1 MENITAEKPI
11 AADAADEHYRLIAQ
25 AIDEVRPYLK
35 ADGGDCELIAVDG
48 NLVTVRLA
56 GACVGCQ
63 LSGATLNG
71 VQQKVI
77 EKLGF
82 PIRIVQAPSKPG
94 PSRPFILPHH

>member
-1 MENITAEKPI
+1 MENITAETHM
-11 AADAADEHYRLIAQ
+11 AADTTDEHYRLIAQ
-25 AIDEVRPYLK
+25 AIEEVRPYLK

-48 NLVTVRLA
+48 NLVTVRLG
-56 GACVGCQ
+56 GACIGCQ

-71 VQQKVI
+71 VQQRVI

-94 PSRPFILPHH
+94 PSRPTFSPHH